1 MKIGP
6 LEIRMAVRKA
16 APTDELGQTGTA
28 IFGEQLGQT
37 DYNAALQAP
46 DSYAVYDQMRK
57 GDGMIAAILRVLK
70 LPLVNATW
78 SIERVS
84 DKPLDRMIA
93 EVIEEDLFK
102 NMTIS
107 FTAWLRQ
114 ALLHLDWGVM
124 VFEECWRIGDDGL
137 VRLQKLAPRIP
148 ASITQWNMD
157 ANGGLRGIQ
166 QQAPPNFTPIDIP
179 IDKLLVFTNDLEGS
193 DYRGTSVLR
202 AAVKHWRYVDGLERV
217 AAIAIEKRAMGMDVG
232 TLKGEARTEEHKRD
246 AEHALMG
253 IRAHEKNYVV
263 EVDEQFGYRLETGGT
278 GGLLDPLPMIQHHN
292 LQALRSCLVEF
303 VGMGAGSTGSLAM
316 SRDKTSWVLL
326 CLGGIADF
334 ICDTTT
340 RHLFKRW
347 VDYNWAG
354 AEAPRLRCSR
364 LEQRDVAVFADAI
377 EKLTASGALTADET
391 VESESRELLSLP
403 ERVGPR
409 AAPAMPEEEMP
420 GIEEMP
426 TGEMVATIRALRR
439 TLKRRREAESEPEM
453 AGNGVENA

>member
-1 MKIGP
+1 
-6 LEIRMAVRKA
+6 MAVRK
-16 APTDELGQTGTA
+16 APTDELGLTGTA
-28 IFGEQLGQT
+28 IFGDQLGQT
-37 DYNAALQAP
+37 AYNAPLPAP

-57 GDGMIAAILRVLK
+57 GDGMIAAILRELK
-70 LPLVNATW
+70 LPMVNATCT
-78 SIERVS
+78 IERAS
-84 DKPLDRMIA
+84 DKPLDRLIA
-93 EVIEEDLFK
+93 EIIEEDLFK
-102 NMTIS
+102 NMTIA

-114 ALLHLDWGVM
+114 ALLHLDYGVM

-137 VRLQKLAPRIP
+137 VRLKKLAPRLP
-148 ASITQWNMD
+148 ASITEWNLD
-157 ANGGLRGIQ
+157 ANGGLQGVQ
-166 QQAPPNFTPIDIP
+166 QSAPPHFTPVDIP

-217 AAIAIEKRAMGMDVG
+217 AAIAIEKRAMGIDVG
-232 TLKGEARTEEHKRD
+232 TLQGEARTEANKDKMER
-246 AEHALMG
+246 ALAG
-253 IRAHEKNYVV
+253 IHAHEKNYFLEV
-263 EVDEQFGYRLETGGT
+263 EEQYKYRLETGG
-278 GGLLDPLPMIQHHN
+278 GGTLLDPLPLILHHN

-377 EKLTASGALTADET
+377 DKLTASGALTADET
-391 VESESRELLSLP
+391 LETESRDLLSLP

-426 TGEMVATIRALRR
+426 TGEMVASIRALRR